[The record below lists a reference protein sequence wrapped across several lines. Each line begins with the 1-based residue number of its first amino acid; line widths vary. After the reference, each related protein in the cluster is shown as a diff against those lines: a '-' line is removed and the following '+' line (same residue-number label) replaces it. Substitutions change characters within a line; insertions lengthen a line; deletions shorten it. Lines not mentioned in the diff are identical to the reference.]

1 MDKSSQQLLF
11 ERIIL
16 AELEAKKIRPPLKW
30 AGGKYQLLEHI
41 KKMLPPGNRLIE
53 PFVGSGIVFLNSNY
67 KRYVLNDI
75 NKDLM
80 IFYKILKKDGLSF
93 IKYCRKLFIPKNN
106 TSEQYYDLREEFN
119 TVKDE
124 FRKSALFLYINKH
137 GYNGLCR
144 YNSKGDINVPFG
156 RYKTPYFPE
165 NEMCLFWIKSKR
177 AALKIKDFEI
187 IMQEAL
193 PGDVIYCDPPYV
205 ALSSTSNFTAYSAGG
220 FDKDKQNRLA
230 LAAQEMADRGI
241 PVLISNHSTPY
252 TTRIYQNATLK
263 REYTVRRLISCNS
276 SKREHAKELLAL
288 YLPP

>member
-1 MDKSSQQLLF
+1 M
-11 ERIIL
+11 
-16 AELEAKKIRPPLKW
+16 AELESKKIRPPLKW
-30 AGGKYQLLEHI
+30 AGGKYQLLEDI
-41 KKMLPPGNRLIE
+41 KNMLPPGNRLIE

-67 KRYVLNDI
+67 RRYVLNDI

-80 IFYKILKKDGLSF
+80 TFYKVLKKDGLKF
-93 IKYCRKLFIPKNN
+93 INYCRKLFIPKNN
-106 TSEQYYDLREEFN
+106 TPEEYYDLREEFN

-144 YNSKGDINVPFG
+144 YNSKGNINVPFG

-165 NEMCLFWIKSKR
+165 KELYLFWVKSKR
-177 AALKIKDFEI
+177 ATLKVKDFEI
-187 IMQEAL
+187 IMREAL

-205 ALSSTSNFTAYSAGG
+205 ALSNTSNFTAYSAGG
-220 FDKDKQNRLA
+220 FDKDKQIRLA
-230 LAAQEMADRGI
+230 LAAQEVADRGI

-252 TTRIYQNATLK
+252 TKKIYQNATIK
-263 REYTVRRLISCNS
+263 SEHVVRRLISCNS

-288 YLPP
+288 YLPSLKKRHLS